1 MTDSEL
7 LSIFC
12 RALQHI
18 LSPHILAFQQ
28 HRFGEPF
35 TLRMNHHSEYDPG
48 LHGCQRR
55 HHYTTANINQSNKT
69 KDGFNY
75 SKQLQTYKANQ
86 HFLFALPSFNIL
98 KNISVDNMK
107 LMWHWLRF
115 FMKSNSIILTI
126 LICKRINSGQS
137 VTCISCQCPNN
148 LYSCHCN
155 WR

>member
-7 LSIFC
+7 RIIFC

-48 LHGCQRR
+48 LHGCQWR

-69 KDGFNY
+69 KDGFNC

-86 HFLFALPSFNIL
+86 HFLFGLPIL

-107 LMWHWLRF
+107 LVLHWLRF

-137 VTCISCQCPNN
+137 VT
-148 LYSCHCN
+148 LYIMQMSKQLI
-155 WR
+155 

>member
-35 TLRMNHHSEYDPG
+35 TQRMHHHSEYDPG
-48 LHGCQRR
+48 LYGCQWR

-86 HFLFALPSFNIL
+86 HFLFGLPIL

-107 LMWHWLRF
+107 LVLHWLRF

-137 VTCISCQCPNN
+137 VT
-148 LYSCHCN
+148 LYIMQMSKQLI
-155 WR
+155 

>member
-7 LSIFC
+7 RVILC

-35 TLRMNHHSEYDPG
+35 TQRMHHHSEYDPG
-48 LHGCQRR
+48 LYGCQWR

-69 KDGFNY
+69 KDGFNC

-86 HFLFALPSFNIL
+86 HFLFGLPIL

-107 LMWHWLRF
+107 LVLHWLRF

-137 VTCISCQCPNN
+137 VT
-148 LYSCHCN
+148 LYIMQMSKQLI
-155 WR
+155 

>member
-35 TLRMNHHSEYDPG
+35 TQRMHHHSEYDPG
-48 LHGCQRR
+48 LHGCQWR

-69 KDGFNY
+69 KDGFNC

-86 HFLFALPSFNIL
+86 HFLFGLPIL

-107 LMWHWLRF
+107 LVLHWLRF

-137 VTCISCQCPNN
+137 VT
-148 LYSCHCN
+148 LYIMQMSKQLI
-155 WR
+155 

>member
-48 LHGCQRR
+48 LHGCQWR

-69 KDGFNY
+69 KDGFNC

-86 HFLFALPSFNIL
+86 HFLFGLPIL

-107 LMWHWLRF
+107 LVLHWLRF

-137 VTCISCQCPNN
+137 VT
-148 LYSCHCN
+148 LYIMQMSKQLI
-155 WR
+155 

>member
-35 TLRMNHHSEYDPG
+35 TQRMHHHSEYDPG
-48 LHGCQRR
+48 LYGCQWR
-55 HHYTTANINQSNKT
+55 HHYSTANINQSNKT
-69 KDGFNY
+69 KDGFNC

-86 HFLFALPSFNIL
+86 HFLFGLPIL

-107 LMWHWLRF
+107 LVLHWLRF

-137 VTCISCQCPNN
+137 VT
-148 LYSCHCN
+148 LYIMQMSKQLI
-155 WR
+155 

>member
-7 LSIFC
+7 RIIFC

-48 LHGCQRR
+48 LYGCQWR

-69 KDGFNY
+69 KDGFNC

-86 HFLFALPSFNIL
+86 HFLFGLPIL

-107 LMWHWLRF
+107 LVLHWLRF

-137 VTCISCQCPNN
+137 VT
-148 LYSCHCN
+148 LYIMQMSKQLI
-155 WR
+155 

>member
-35 TLRMNHHSEYDPG
+35 TQRMHHHSEYDPG
-48 LHGCQRR
+48 LYGCQWR

-69 KDGFNY
+69 KDGFNC

-86 HFLFALPSFNIL
+86 HFLFGLPIL

-107 LMWHWLRF
+107 LVLHWLRF

-137 VTCISCQCPNN
+137 VT
-148 LYSCHCN
+148 LYIMQMSKQLI
-155 WR
+155 

>member
-35 TLRMNHHSEYDPG
+35 TQRMHHHSEYDPG
-48 LHGCQRR
+48 LYGCQWR

-69 KDGFNY
+69 KDGFNC

-86 HFLFALPSFNIL
+86 HFLFGLPIL

-137 VTCISCQCPNN
+137 VT
-148 LYSCHCN
+148 LYIMQMSKQLI
-155 WR
+155 